1 MAKQSKMAKFKAL
14 PWARIILIAL
24 VVLNLALI
32 LDYTIIDFVGKIAFS
47 EVGFNNFLIVFT
59 YVCNIAFIAIHILL
73 LFIKNNSK
81 SMLYILASAGMMIIF
96 YIIRFCLVWF

>member
-1 MAKQSKMAKFKAL
+1 MAKQNKLEKFKEL
-14 PWARIILIAL
+14 PWKFISLIAL
-24 VVLNLALI
+24 SVLNLALI
-32 LDYTIIDFVGKIAFS
+32 LDYTIIDFVGEIAFS

-59 YVCNIAFIAIHILL
+59 YICNIVFIAYHILV

-81 SMLYILASAGMMIIF
+81 SMLYILASAGMMILF